1 MTLDTSS
8 LGFVLIE
15 RLEDRECLVT
25 AIPTEAIL
33 GVDVLERYDHT
44 SPDSTDILELFVKFR
59 LTNGNTFSTLLTLND
74 HSLHGVDIN
83 YARCELDLLASY
95 KTELIPAFE
104 AAIRISQFL
113 LGDKAYLKESEIF
126 ES

>member
-15 RLEDRECLVT
+15 RMEDRECLVT

-44 SPDSTDILELFVKFR
+44 SPDSTDILELFIKFR
-59 LTNGNTFSTLLTLND
+59 LTNGNTFSTVLTLD
-74 HSLHGVDIN
+74 DYSIHGVDIN
-83 YARCELDLLASY
+83 YGRRELNLRASY
-95 KTELIPAFE
+95 ETELVPAFD